1 MIKGG
6 MARRTKDQEKAFE
19 FLRKKFETQEP
30 FSKKEFL
37 EATNFKAGSFD
48 NYFSKQFSGVL
59 KPVGPSQ
66 FRVSGIFRQFRT
78 WKRFYDN
85 VVSQKRRLGRQ
96 YAPRFFDSVVIFEFY
111 MPLRNE
117 LWLRETLD
125 AIFFSDSVRLRLK
138 GIPEQ
143 ELQVIE
149 SALKSAPAKER
160 IERVCDFVSE
170 KFGGYSITLVNGRFR
185 AVTLKSRT
193 EAAAAGTSE
202 PYLIDETTAVVKFIV
217 PCTSKEPASVECEAQ
232 AVRILFDHLFVQ
244 SILELVNAEDEIWV
258 LESGIRH
265 RLQVHRACD

>member
-1 MIKGG
+1 MSL
-6 MARRTKDQEKAFE
+6 RTTDQEKAFE
-19 FLRKKFETQEP
+19 FLRKRFETQEP
-30 FSKKEFL
+30 FSKEEFL
-37 EATNFKAGSFD
+37 RATSFSSGSFES
-48 NYFSKQFSGVL
+48 YFSKQFSGLL
-59 KPVGPSQ
+59 KPVGPNQ

-96 YAPRFFDSVVIFEFY
+96 YAPRFYDSVVIFEFY

-125 AIFFSDSVRLRLK
+125 AIFYRDSVRLRLK
-138 GIPEQ
+138 GIPEA
-143 ELQVIE
+143 EVEVIQRI
-149 SALKSAPAKER
+149 LKQTPKRDRTEQ
-160 IERVCDFVSE
+160 VCDFVSE
-170 KFGGYSITLVNGRFR
+170 KFGGYSITLVSGRFR
-185 AVTLKSRT
+185 AAALKTRT
-193 EAAAAGTSE
+193 EATVAEISE

-217 PCTSKEPASVECEAQ
+217 PCTSKDPAEIEREAQ

-265 RLQVHRACD
+265 RLQIHRACD